1 MKSLEFWL
9 ISSMLSSGLG
19 GGGGVEPLLLGS
31 GFPAHQ
37 AVTIEASRV
46 TRPLTPG
53 AGEGVDGVAG
63 AGLLLK
69 QTPGKGSVGLG
80 LCVGADEGGGGE
92 VSSAGLGVSG
102 AAGRE
107 PDPLVSGVILVKI
120 HIVRGMLRTA
130 AAVAVSVGVGPG
142 QG

>member
-46 TRPLTPG
+46 NRAVNKTPLIFTVP
-53 AGEGVDGVAG
+53 
-63 AGLLLK
+63 
-69 QTPGKGSVGLG
+69 
-80 LCVGADEGGGGE
+80 
-92 VSSAGLGVSG
+92 
-102 AAGRE
+102 RE
-107 PDPLVSGVILVKI
+107 SLVLVE
-120 HIVRGMLRTA
+120 RL
-130 AAVAVSVGVGPG
+130 
-142 QG
+142 